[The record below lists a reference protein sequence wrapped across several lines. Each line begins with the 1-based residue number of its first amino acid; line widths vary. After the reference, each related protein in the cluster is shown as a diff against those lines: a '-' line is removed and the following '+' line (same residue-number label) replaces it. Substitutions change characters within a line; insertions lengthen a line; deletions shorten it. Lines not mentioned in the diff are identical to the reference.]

1 MLLRYQNSRN
11 QLVDICQI
19 CIDSLVVLVMEIIR
33 IVYPVINHAVP
44 IPNVS
49 RCCAASTLSQ
59 SQSITILWVWGA
71 TVLLL
76 SHYTTKDVLNLWLS
90 FPNICLNFY

>member
-33 IVYPVINHAVP
+33 IVYPKSVHY
-44 IPNVS
+44 S
-49 RCCAASTLSQ
+49 LMGF
-59 SQSITILWVWGA
+59 GA

>member
-33 IVYPVINHAVP
+33 IVYPFINHAVP
-44 IPNVS
+44 IPNCIPLL
-49 RCCAASTLSQ
+49 CCQHPLPESVHYNLMG
-59 SQSITILWVWGA
+59 LGA